1 MLLRY
6 RPAKPVNFFSL
17 PELTQINSTLLT
29 FPVLDKL
36 IYIRNIIIPEISL
49 AQPNTADFFKS
60 ILSAFAIARKT
71 HGKIIKIS

>member
-6 RPAKPVNFFSL
+6 RPAKPANFCSL
-17 PELTQINSTLLT
+17 TKLAQINSTLLT

-49 AQPNTADFFKS
+49 AQLNTADFF
-60 ILSAFAIARKT
+60 
-71 HGKIIKIS
+71 